1 MPACLMP
8 AVCLR
13 ACLSVQLT
21 INKSFTD
28 DLLGVSLA
36 SIAVDRSDVELKL
49 HLWPQFGDS
58 PHVLVFR
65 DIDLLHV
72 VADSPHFPILAVR
85 LAAHIG
91 KLWIGEMNC

>member
-28 DLLGVSLA
+28 DLLSISLA
-36 SIAVDRSDVELKL
+36 SIGVDRSNVELKL
-49 HLWPQFGDS
+49 HLWPQFGGC
-58 PHVLVFR
+58 PHILVFGYTN
-65 DIDLLHV
+65 LLHV
-72 VADSPHFPILAVR
+72 ITDSPHFPVLEVR
-85 LAAHIG
+85 LATHVG
-91 KLWIGEMNC
+91 